1 MNSFRDG
8 ALLPLHLWRLLRTGP
23 AWRHFQKVTL
33 LRTVLTVL
41 GVVLVA
47 QWVPTPKPKHAAV
60 HGRSSHA
67 LTHRDAGAVDSKD
80 DDDDDEP
87 GEINVQLGPKL
98 SRDDDDDEDKRTLP
112 LPLEWVLWLYGITWP
127 VQWVVVLLSRD
138 YDDLFASQ
146 LALSAGAAREEAPAN
161 PRPRV
166 DFRWLWLQARRRL
179 QALLAWAPGVPLV
192 AMLSWPFG
200 PVAKVV
206 STVLG
211 ALWLTYWWLVGTTAK
226 SSLAWVAAADARPP
240 FFLRGPLKWTEQVP
254 VVRAVPRL
262 WARLTRPLYPPAE
275 AFEAAP
281 VSLSGL
287 ALFRAVASVPLLSL
301 WARPLLPVAASLLL
315 AKGGHPRPR
324 ATVPQPVPGFTLR

>member
-23 AWRHFQKVTL
+23 AWKHFQKVTL
-33 LRTVLTVL
+33 LRMLVTVL
-41 GVVLVA
+41 GVLLVA
-47 QWVPTPKPKHAAV
+47 QWVPMPKPKHTAV
-60 HGRSSHA
+60 HGRSSHPIA
-67 LTHRDAGAVDSKD
+67 HRDGGTAGSSD
-80 DDDDDEP
+80 DDDDDDA
-87 GEINVQLGPKL
+87 INLQLGPQL
-98 SRDDDDDEDKRTLP
+98 SHDDDDDEKRTLP
-112 LPLEWVLWLYGITWP
+112 LPLEWILWLYGITWP

-146 LALSAGAAREEAPAN
+146 LALSAGAAREEAPPN

-166 DFRWLWLQARRRL
+166 DFKWLWVQAKRRL

-192 AMLSWPFG
+192 AVLSWPFG
-200 PVAKVV
+200 PVAKAV

-226 SSLAWVAAADARPP
+226 SSLAWATAADARPP
-240 FFLRGPLKWTEQVP
+240 FFLRGLLKWTERIP
-254 VVRAVPRL
+254 VVRAVPKL
-262 WARLTRPLYPPAE
+262 WARMTRPLYPPAE
-275 AFEAAP
+275 AFEVAP

-287 ALFRAVASVPLLSL
+287 ALFRAIASLPLISL

-315 AKGGHPRPR
+315 AKSGHPRPR
-324 ATVPQPVPGFTLR
+324 APEAQPAAGFTLR